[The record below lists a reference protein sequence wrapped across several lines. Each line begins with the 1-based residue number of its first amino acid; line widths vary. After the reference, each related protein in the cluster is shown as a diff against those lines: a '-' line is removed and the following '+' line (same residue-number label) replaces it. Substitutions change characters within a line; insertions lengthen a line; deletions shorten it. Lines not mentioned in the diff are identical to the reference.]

1 MKIRTLGLQL
11 KQGFSGLWRNRVM
24 TIVAVGS
31 VTAVLLVLGLSLLT
45 IININSLADYI
56 ESSVEIKAFLEE
68 ELDSSQVDTIGQR
81 IEKIQGVTE
90 VDFETK
96 EMALLKWKEQL
107 GDNDS
112 LLEGLEGENNPF
124 PSSYIV
130 KVEDPTVIGDIAE
143 EVTLFQGVE
152 EVQYGKDVVE
162 KLLASTNLIRVVG
175 TVLICILAFISVFII
190 SNTIKM
196 TVVAR
201 RREIRIMKYIGATD
215 GFIRFPFIVEG
226 LMMGIIGAAFASGIV
241 AAIYNYFYKSMH
253 SSFGGILV
261 MISGHLAPYAQS
273 LKDTSMVLL
282 AVGIVIGVLGSG
294 ISMRRFLKV

>member
-11 KQGFSGLWRNRVM
+11 RQGFSGLWRNRVM
-24 TIVAVGS
+24 TLVAIGS

-68 ELDSSQVDTIGQR
+68 ELDSSQVQTIGER
-81 IEKIQGVTE
+81 IARVQGVKE
-90 VDFETK
+90 IDFETK
-96 EMALLKWKEQL
+96 EMALQKYREQL
-107 GDNDS
+107 GDDGS

-130 KVEDPTVIGDIAE
+130 KVEDPNTIGSIADE
-143 EVTLFQGVE
+143 IAVFKGVE

-201 RREIRIMKYIGATD
+201 RKEIRIMKYIGATD
-215 GFIRFPFIVEG
+215 SFIRFPFIIEG
-226 LMMGIIGAAFASGIV
+226 LMMGIIGAAFASGMV

-253 SSFGGILV
+253 SSFGGIFV
-261 MISGHLAPYAQS
+261 MISGYLAPYSQS
-273 LKDTSMVLL
+273 LYDTSLILL
-282 AVGIVIGVLGSG
+282 GVGMVIGVAGSG
-294 ISMRRFLKV
+294 ISLRRFLKV

>member
-1 MKIRTLGLQL
+1 LKIRTLGLQL
-11 KQGFSGLWRNRVM
+11 RQGFSGLWRNRVM
-24 TIVAVGS
+24 TLVAIGS

-68 ELDSSQVDTIGQR
+68 ELDSSQVQTIGER
-81 IEKIQGVTE
+81 IARVQGVKE
-90 VDFETK
+90 IDFETK
-96 EMALLKWKEQL
+96 EMALRKYREQL
-107 GDNDS
+107 GDDGS

-130 KVEDPTVIGDIAE
+130 KVEDPNTIGSVADEIA
-143 EVTLFQGVE
+143 VFKGVE

-162 KLLASTNLIRVVG
+162 RLLASTNLIRVVG

-201 RREIRIMKYIGATD
+201 RKEIRIMKYIGATD
-215 GFIRFPFIVEG
+215 SFIRFPFIIEG
-226 LMMGIIGAAFASGIV
+226 LMMGIIGAAFASGMV
-241 AAIYNYFYKSMH
+241 AVIYNYFYKSMH
-253 SSFGGILV
+253 SSFGGIFV
-261 MISGHLAPYAQS
+261 MISGYLAPYSQS
-273 LKDTSMVLL
+273 LYDTSLILL
-282 AVGIVIGVLGSG
+282 GVGMVIGVAGSG
-294 ISMRRFLKV
+294 ISLRRFLKV

>member
-1 MKIRTLGLQL
+1 LKIRTLGLQL
-11 KQGFSGLWRNRVM
+11 RQGFSGLWRNRVM
-24 TIVAVGS
+24 TLVAIGS

-68 ELDSSQVDTIGQR
+68 ELDSSQVQTIGER
-81 IEKIQGVTE
+81 IARVQGVKE
-90 VDFETK
+90 IDFETK
-96 EMALLKWKEQL
+96 EMALQKYREQL
-107 GDNDS
+107 GDDGS

-130 KVEDPTVIGDIAE
+130 KVEDPNTIGSIADE
-143 EVTLFQGVE
+143 IAVFKGVE

-162 KLLASTNLIRVVG
+162 RLLASTNLIRVVG

-201 RREIRIMKYIGATD
+201 RKEIRIMKYIGATD
-215 GFIRFPFIVEG
+215 SFIRFPFIIEG
-226 LMMGIIGAAFASGIV
+226 LMMGIIGAAFASGMV

-253 SSFGGILV
+253 SSFGGIFV
-261 MISGHLAPYAQS
+261 MISGYLAPYSQS
-273 LKDTSMVLL
+273 LYDTSLILL
-282 AVGIVIGVLGSG
+282 GVGMVIGVAGSG
-294 ISMRRFLKV
+294 ISLRRFLKV

>member
-11 KQGFSGLWRNRVM
+11 RQGFSGLWRNRVM
-24 TIVAVGS
+24 TLVAIGS

-68 ELDSSQVDTIGQR
+68 ELDSSQVQTIGER
-81 IEKIQGVTE
+81 IARVQGVKE
-90 VDFETK
+90 IDFETK
-96 EMALLKWKEQL
+96 EMALRKYREQL
-107 GDNDS
+107 GDDGS

-130 KVEDPTVIGDIAE
+130 KVEDPNTIGSIADE
-143 EVTLFQGVE
+143 IAVFKGVE

-162 KLLASTNLIRVVG
+162 RLLASTNLIRVVG

-201 RREIRIMKYIGATD
+201 RKEIRIMKYIGATD
-215 GFIRFPFIVEG
+215 SFIRFPFIIEG
-226 LMMGIIGAAFASGIV
+226 LMMGIIGAAFASGMV

-253 SSFGGILV
+253 SSFGGIFV
-261 MISGHLAPYAQS
+261 MISGYLAPYSQS
-273 LKDTSMVLL
+273 LYDTSLILL
-282 AVGIVIGVLGSG
+282 GVGMVIGVAGSG
-294 ISMRRFLKV
+294 ISLRRFLKV

>member
-11 KQGFSGLWRNRVM
+11 RQGFSGLWRNRVM
-24 TIVAVGS
+24 TLVAIGS

-68 ELDSSQVDTIGQR
+68 ELDSSQVQTIGER
-81 IEKIQGVTE
+81 IARVQGVKE
-90 VDFETK
+90 IDFETK
-96 EMALLKWKEQL
+96 EMALQKYREQL
-107 GDNDS
+107 GDDGS

-130 KVEDPTVIGDIAE
+130 KVEDPNTIGSIADE
-143 EVTLFQGVE
+143 IAVFKGVE

-162 KLLASTNLIRVVG
+162 RLLASTNLIRVVG

-201 RREIRIMKYIGATD
+201 RKEIRIMKYIGATD
-215 GFIRFPFIVEG
+215 SFIRFPFIIEG
-226 LMMGIIGAAFASGIV
+226 LMMGIIGAAFASGMV

-253 SSFGGILV
+253 SSFGGIFV
-261 MISGHLAPYAQS
+261 MISGYLAPYSQS
-273 LKDTSMVLL
+273 LYDTSLILL
-282 AVGIVIGVLGSG
+282 GVGMVIGVAGSG
-294 ISMRRFLKV
+294 ISLRRFLKV

>member
-1 MKIRTLGLQL
+1 MTL
-11 KQGFSGLWRNRVM
+11 
-24 TIVAVGS
+24 VAIGS

-68 ELDSSQVDTIGQR
+68 ELDSSQVQTIGER
-81 IEKIQGVTE
+81 IARVQGVKE
-90 VDFETK
+90 IDFETK
-96 EMALLKWKEQL
+96 EMALQKYREQL
-107 GDNDS
+107 GDDGS

-130 KVEDPTVIGDIAE
+130 KVEDPNTIGSIADE
-143 EVTLFQGVE
+143 IAVFKGVE

-162 KLLASTNLIRVVG
+162 RLLASTNLIRVVG

-201 RREIRIMKYIGATD
+201 RKEIRIMKYIGATD
-215 GFIRFPFIVEG
+215 SFIRFPFIIEG
-226 LMMGIIGAAFASGIV
+226 LMMGIIGAAFASGMV

-253 SSFGGILV
+253 SSFGGIFV
-261 MISGHLAPYAQS
+261 MISGYLAPYSQS
-273 LKDTSMVLL
+273 LYDTSLILL
-282 AVGIVIGVLGSG
+282 GVGMVIGVAGSG
-294 ISMRRFLKV
+294 ISLRRFLKV